1 MAIIYLCFC
10 IWYTTNS
17 GANKQKQLY
26 VFLTVCFC
34 FRISCSVSSVLVQ
47 ILLSGSHSSPDMAFL
62 LIDIQHYPCLTGKG
76 GIKLHKTLCHV
87 FMYRTLAYPELL
99 CCLPNRCL
107 CLNNI
112 GRDLHC
118 PLFNILFQGK
128 TPANIVFTMYAG
140 EKTVIQYLA
149 FPLTAPVLKK
159 QTIYF
164 ISSTPHSDCPVSL
177 SVP

>member
-26 VFLTVCFC
+26 VFRTVCFC

-87 FMYRTLAYPELL
+87 FMYGRYDFEPFCFQQIHLQSVSFHPAPDLPEVSDKYLRFR
-99 CCLPNRCL
+99 P
-107 CLNNI
+107 
-112 GRDLHC
+112 C
-118 PLFNILFQGK
+118 P
-128 TPANIVFTMYAG
+128 PR
-140 EKTVIQYLA
+140 
-149 FPLTAPVLKK
+149 
-159 QTIYF
+159 
-164 ISSTPHSDCPVSL
+164 SSGL
-177 SVP
+177 SCSAACSSSGAHP